1 MAISFYFISAA
12 LIVSSLTSD
21 PSRDGYNPKYCI
33 DFSTVWPFYHSKFCR
48 NIFKLPPAANEL
60 DVEDKSD
67 EKEELKLLN
76 EEKGF
81 NEDFVNV
88 S

>member
-12 LIVSSLTSD
+12 LIVSHLTSD
-21 PSRDGYNPKYCI
+21 PSRDVYNPKYCI
-33 DFSTVWPFYHSKFCR
+33 DFSTVWPFYHSKFCQ
-48 NIFKLPPAANEL
+48 NILKLPPAASES
-60 DVEDKSD
+60 DVEDKGE

-76 EEKGF
+76 E
-81 NEDFVNV
+81 DFVNV